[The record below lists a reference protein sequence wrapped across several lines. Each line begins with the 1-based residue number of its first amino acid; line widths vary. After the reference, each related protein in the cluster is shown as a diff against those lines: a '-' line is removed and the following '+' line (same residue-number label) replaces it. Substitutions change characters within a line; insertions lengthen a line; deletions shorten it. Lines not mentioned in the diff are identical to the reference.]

1 MSSSDARYA
10 TYESQKDTTTLHDVV
25 RLLGDQSHPEHTI
38 FREAGDDDYVKTVTV
53 GELRKSGRLLRRRRL
68 GTLQ

>member
-10 TYESQKDTTTLHDVV
+10 TYESQKETTTLNDVI
-25 RLLGDQSHPEHTI
+25 RLLGDQSHPEHTV

-53 GELRKSGRLLRRRRL
+53 GEYII
-68 GTLQ
+68 LQWHVY